1 MQRVLNIF
9 MSELIDWIETL
20 MSYTP
25 GKVGTLIRTLWFR
38 YRWKKPANV
47 RVRIL
52 SQFINPSDI
61 EFLGKASLGKQAFF
75 SADGGSI
82 EIGENF
88 SCNVNCH
95 INASVGGKITISKNV
110 LVGPNVVMR
119 TANHNFEDGDQLINQ
134 QGHNFN
140 DIEIGEDV
148 WIGSNCVIL
157 SGVKIGEGA
166 VIAAGAVVNKDVA
179 NNTIVGGVPAKEI
192 KKLK

>member
-1 MQRVLNIF
+1 MNLIINEI
-9 MSELIDWIETL
+9 IDWIETL
-20 MSYTP
+20 LSYIP

-38 YRWKKPANV
+38 YRWKNPASV
-47 RVRIL
+47 RVRPL
-52 SQFINPSDI
+52 SQFINPKQI
-61 EFLGKASLGKQAFF
+61 AFLGKASLGKQAFF

-95 INASVGGKITISKNV
+95 INASVGGKISISKNV

-119 TANHNFEDGDQLINQ
+119 TANHNFEDWDQLINQ

>member
-1 MQRVLNIF
+1 MNIIIN
-9 MSELIDWIETL
+9 EIIDWIETL
-20 MSYTP
+20 LSYTP
-25 GKVGTLIRTLWFR
+25 GKVGTMIRTVWFH
-38 YRWKKPANV
+38 YRWKKPVNV
-47 RVRIL
+47 RVRPL

-110 LVGPNVVMR
+110 LIGPNVVIR
-119 TANHNFEDGDQLINQ
+119 TANHNFNQTDQLINQ

-140 DIEIGEDV
+140 DIEIGENV

-157 SGVKIGEGA
+157 SGVKIGTGA
-166 VIAAGAVVNKDVA
+166 VIAAGAVVNKEVA

>member
-1 MQRVLNIF
+1 MRIVLNEI
-9 MSELIDWIETL
+9 IDWIETL
-20 MSYTP
+20 LSYTP

-38 YRWKKPANV
+38 YRWKNPANV
-47 RVRIL
+47 RVRAL
-52 SQFINPSDI
+52 SQFIKPKQI
-61 EFLGKASLGKQAFF
+61 AFLGKTSLGKQAFF

-88 SCNVNCH
+88 SCNINCH

-110 LVGPNVVMR
+110 LVGPNVVIR
-119 TANHNFEDGDQLINQ
+119 TANHNFDNRDQLINQ

-140 DIEIGEDV
+140 DIEIGENV

-166 VIAAGAVVNKDVA
+166 VIAAVAVVNKDVA
-179 NNTIVGGVPAKEI
+179 SNTIVGGVPAREI
-192 KKLK
+192 KKIK

>member
-1 MQRVLNIF
+1 MNLIINEI
-9 MSELIDWIETL
+9 IDWIETL
-20 MSYTP
+20 LSYTP

-47 RVRIL
+47 RVRTL

-95 INASVGGKITISKNV
+95 INASVGGKIKISENV
-110 LVGPNVVMR
+110 LIGPNVVIR
-119 TANHNFEDGDQLINQ
+119 TANHNFNQMDQLINQ
-134 QGHNFN
+134 QGHNFD
-140 DIEIGEDV
+140 DIQIEENV
-148 WIGSNCVIL
+148 WISSNCVIL
-157 SGVKIGEGA
+157 SGVKIGAGA
-166 VIAAGAVVNKDVA
+166 VVAAGAVVNKDVA
-179 NNTIVGGVPAKEI
+179 KNTIVGGVPAREI
-192 KKLK
+192 KKIK

>member
-1 MQRVLNIF
+1 
-9 MSELIDWIETL
+9 MSLIIYEIIDWIETL
-20 MSYTP
+20 FSFIP
-25 GKVGTLIRTLWFR
+25 GKVGTLIRTIWFR
-38 YRWKKPANV
+38 YRWKKPMNI
-47 RVRIL
+47 RVRPL
-52 SQFINPSDI
+52 SQFISPGDI

-95 INASVGGKITISKNV
+95 LNASVGGKITISKNV

-119 TANHNFEDGDQLINQ
+119 TANHNFNKPKKLINQ

-140 DIEIGEDV
+140 DIQIRENV

-166 VIAAGAVVNKDVA
+166 VIAAGAIVNKDVA
-179 NNTIVGGVPAKEI
+179 KNTIVGGVPAREI
-192 KKLK
+192 KKIK

>member
-1 MQRVLNIF
+1 MNLIINEI
-9 MSELIDWIETL
+9 IDWIETL
-20 MSYTP
+20 LSYTP

-38 YRWKKPANV
+38 YRWKNPASV
-47 RVRIL
+47 RVRPL
-52 SQFINPSDI
+52 SQFINPKQI
-61 EFLGKASLGKQAFF
+61 AFLGKASLGKQAFF

-95 INASVGGKITISKNV
+95 INASVGGKISISKNV

-119 TANHNFEDGDQLINQ
+119 TANHNFEDWDQLINQ

>member
-1 MQRVLNIF
+1 MNIIIN
-9 MSELIDWIETL
+9 EIIDWIETL
-20 MSYTP
+20 FSFIP

-38 YRWKKPANV
+38 YRWKKPINV
-47 RVRIL
+47 RVRPL
-52 SQFINPSDI
+52 SQFISPRDI

-95 INASVGGKITISKNV
+95 INASVGGKIKISKNV

-119 TANHNFEDGDQLINQ
+119 TANHNFTQPGQLINQ
-134 QGHNFN
+134 QGHNFK
-140 DIEIGEDV
+140 DIQIGENV
-148 WIGSNCVIL
+148 WISANCVIL

-166 VIAAGAVVNKDVA
+166 EIAAGAVVNKDVTK
-179 NNTIVGGVPAKEI
+179 NTIVGGVPARLFI
-192 KKLK
+192 KNH